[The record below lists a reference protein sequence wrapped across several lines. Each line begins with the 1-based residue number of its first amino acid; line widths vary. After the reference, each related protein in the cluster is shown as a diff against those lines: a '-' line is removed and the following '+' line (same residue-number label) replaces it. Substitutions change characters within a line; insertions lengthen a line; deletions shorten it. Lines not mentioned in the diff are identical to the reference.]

1 MTSRGLVI
9 CLGLGLAPGLAP
21 ALGCSH
27 RSSPAEVAAQA
38 PAQAQAEA
46 RGIAVGARAPEAQL
60 VGTTGAKVALADR
73 VHQHAQTVV
82 VFYRGFW

>member
-1 MTSRGLVI
+1 MTSRGLVLL
-9 CLGLGLAPGLAP
+9 LGLGVAP

-27 RSSPAEVAAQA
+27 RSSPAEL
-38 PAQAQAEA
+38 AQAQADA
-46 RGIAVGARAPEAQL
+46 RAIAVGARAPEAQL
-60 VGTTGAKVALADR
+60 VGTTGAKVALADL

>member
-1 MTSRGLVI
+1 MTTRGRVLS
-9 CLGLGLAPGLAP
+9 LGLALALVP

-27 RSSPAEVAAQA
+27 RSSPAEVA
-38 PAQAQAEA
+38 QAQAEA
-46 RGIAVGARAPEAQL
+46 SAAAVGARAPEAQL

>member
-1 MTSRGLVI
+1 MTSRGLVL
-9 CLGLGLAPGLAP
+9 CLGLGLVSAA
-21 ALGCSH
+21 GCSH
-27 RSSPAEVAAQA
+27 PSSPAEVA
-38 PAQAQAEA
+38 QAQAEA
-46 RGIAVGARAPEAQL
+46 SAIAVGARAPDAQL

>member
-1 MTSRGLVI
+1 MI
-9 CLGLGLAPGLAP
+9 CLGLLAPGLAP
-21 ALGCSH
+21 ALGCGH
-27 RSSPAEVAAQA
+27 RASPAEVEAQA
-38 PAQAQAEA
+38 PAQAEV

-60 VGTTGAKVALADR
+60 VGTTGAKVALADL

>member
-1 MTSRGLVI
+1 MTSRGLVLS
-9 CLGLGLAPGLAP
+9 LGLGLGLVSA
-21 ALGCSH
+21 AGCSH
-27 RSSPAEVAAQA
+27 RSSPAEVGSQS
-38 PAQAQAEA
+38 PAEA
-46 RGIAVGARAPEAQL
+46 SAIAVGARAPEAQL

>member
-1 MTSRGLVI
+1 MTSRGLVLS
-9 CLGLGLAPGLAP
+9 LGLGLVSAA
-21 ALGCSH
+21 GCSH
-27 RSSPAEVAAQA
+27 RSSPAEVA
-38 PAQAQAEA
+38 QAQAEA
-46 RGIAVGARAPEAQL
+46 SAIAVGARAPEAQL

>member
-1 MTSRGLVI
+1 MMTRGRVLS
-9 CLGLGLAPGLAP
+9 LALALALAPALAP

-27 RSSPAEVAAQA
+27 RPSPAEVEAQA
-38 PAQAQAEA
+38 SAQAEA
-46 RGIAVGARAPEAQL
+46 SAIAVGARAPEAQL
-60 VGTTGAKVALADR
+60 VGTTGAKVALADL